1 MKIMLVQPGVAF
13 SVADVHRG
21 WVKALRQLGHTVVDF
36 NFDDRLAFY
45 SQVHL
50 RDQDTGE
57 FGKALDAVGAATI
70 AAKGIEIAAFEFWP
84 DLIIVTSGFYIP
96 EQLYELLR
104 SRGMKVV
111 LHHLEAPYEDAAVI
125 KKAGLV
131 DAVMVNDPTNLDLF
145 RDVNP
150 KTWYMPHA
158 YDPDV
163 HRPGPVVPDAA
174 SDFCFVGT
182 GFPSRAEFFE
192 SVDWGDIDVALAGNW
207 RALDEE
213 SPLRKYL
220 AHDIGAGCDNVDAV
234 DLYRSTQVS
243 ANLYRREAILPG
255 GEGGWAMGPREV
267 ELAAC
272 GTFFLREARGEGD
285 EILPML
291 PTFDSP
297 EQFQSLLRYYLARP
311 EECAELATRARQA
324 VAGRLFL
331 TNALELLRLLGL

>member
-1 MKIMLVQPGVAF
+1 MRVMLVQPGVAF

-57 FGKALDAVGAATI
+57 FGKALDARGAATI

-96 EQLYELLR
+96 EQLYEVLQA
-104 SRGMKVV
+104 RGMKVV

-125 KKAGLV
+125 KKAGAV
-131 DAVMVNDPTNLDLF
+131 HAVMVNDPTNLELF
-145 RDVNP
+145 RAVNP

-163 HRPGPVVPDAA
+163 HRPGPAVPDAA

-192 SVDWGDIDVALAGNW
+192 QVDWGTTDVALAGNW
-207 RALDEE
+207 RGLDRD
-213 SPLRKYL
+213 SKLRKYL
-220 AHDIGAGCDNVDAV
+220 AHDINAGCDNTDAV
-234 DLYRSTQVS
+234 DLYRSTKVS
-243 ANLYRREAILPG
+243 ANLYRREAVLPG

-272 GTFFLREARGEGD
+272 GTFFLREPRGEGD
-285 EILPML
+285 EALSML
-291 PTFDSP
+291 PTFYSP
-297 EQFQSLLRYYLARP
+297 EEFQSLLHHYLARP
-311 EECAELATRARQA
+311 ELRTDLARQARRA